1 MARTVYVT
9 GVEPGSG
16 RATVALGVAELLSR
30 RVRRLGAFRPLVR
43 TDPDPIL
50 ELLRTRYHLSAV
62 GFGATYAEARELIA
76 AGRVND
82 LVERIVDAFRI
93 VDEQADA
100 AVVIGTDFGRDGGDT
115 RDGNGLAD
123 ELALNARLAIEM
135 HATVL
140 PVVDAHGRDGA
151 SVAASIRSAFHALI
165 DLRTTQV
172 AVIANRVD
180 DATDGPALAT
190 ADDLRGVPVFAVPDV
205 AAVSAPTVA
214 EVCDALHAT
223 RLLGGAEAYTRDVL
237 SVVVGGATVPTFLD
251 HLRDGALVIAP
262 GDRADL
268 VVAAYSVHVAGQVTL
283 AGIMLTLGI
292 EPDKRV
298 LALVERLGGNLPVC
312 VVQSDTFE
320 TVARVAAV
328 EGRLSVD
335 NSRKVEAALGAF
347 ESSVDTAQLARRLDI
362 ARSARVTPLMF
373 EYELISRA
381 RSVRRHVVLPEGTE
395 ERILRATEILLR
407 RGVCD
412 VTLLGPVND
421 VRRRIRELALTLDG
435 AAVIDPA
442 TSPWRDEFA
451 SAYATIRAAKGIT
464 VDAARDRLADPNYFG
479 TMMVHRGYA
488 DAMVSGAAHP
498 TADTIRPAFEII
510 KTVPGLSAASSVFF
524 MCLADE
530 VLVYGD
536 CAINPDPDPRQL
548 ADIAISSAATAAA
561 FGIEPRVAMLSYSTG
576 TSGHGIDV
584 EKVAAATDLVRQRHP
599 DLLVDGP
606 IQYDA
611 AVDPTVAAAKA
622 PDSPLAGHATVL
634 IFPDLNTGNN
644 TYKAVQR
651 SAGAVAI
658 GPVLQGL
665 RRPVNDLSRGAT
677 VADIVNTVAIT
688 AIQATIS

>member
-1 MARTVYVT
+1 MNQRQRPAAVPPAAPAHSDVAIGRPRPAVAEAYGVPVASTVYVT
-9 GVEPGSG
+9 GVEPGSS

-43 TDPDPIL
+43 TDPDPML
-50 ELLRTRYHLSAV
+50 DLLRTRYHLAAV
-62 GFGATYAEARELIA
+62 GFGATYTEAIELIA

-123 ELALNARLAIEM
+123 ELALNARLATEM

-140 PVVDAHGRDGA
+140 PVIDAHGRDA
-151 SVAASIRSAFHALI
+151 AAVAASIRTAFHTLV
-165 DLRTTQV
+165 DLHTTQV

-180 DATDGPALAT
+180 ESTGNAAVASVG
-190 ADDLRGVPVFAVPDV
+190 DLDGVPVFAIPDV

-214 EVCDALHAT
+214 EVSDALHAT
-223 RLLGGAEAYTRDVL
+223 RLLGGAEAYARDVL

-268 VVAAYSVHVAGQVTL
+268 IVAAYSVHVAGQVTL

-298 LALVERLGGNLPVC
+298 LALVDRLGGNLPVC
-312 VVQSDTFE
+312 VVASDTFD

-335 NSRKVEAALGAF
+335 NSRKVDAALGAF

-362 ARSARVTPLMF
+362 ARSVRVTPLMF

-381 RSVRRHVVLPEGTE
+381 RALRRHVVLPEGTE

-412 VTLLGPVND
+412 ADPARSRRRHPAPHPRTRPDPRRRGRDRSGDIAVARR
-421 VRRRIRELALTLDG
+421 VRRRVRHH
-435 AAVIDPA
+435 
-442 TSPWRDEFA
+442 
-451 SAYATIRAAKGIT
+451 
-464 VDAARDRLADPNYFG
+464 ARGQGRH
-479 TMMVHRGYA
+479 HRG
-488 DAMVSGAAHP
+488 GP
-498 TADTIRPAFEII
+498 RPARRSELFRHHDGPPRLRRRDGVRRRPPDRRHHPARVRNHQDRARAVRSVIGLFH
-510 KTVPGLSAASSVFF
+510 VPGRPGARLRR
-524 MCLADE
+524 LRDQ
-530 VLVYGD
+530 
-536 CAINPDPDPRQL
+536 PR
-548 ADIAISSAATAAA
+548 SRPGAT
-561 FGIEPRVAMLSYSTG
+561 GRHRHLLGRRPR
-576 TSGHGIDV
+576 
-584 EKVAAATDLVRQRHP
+584 P
-599 DLLVDGP
+599 
-606 IQYDA
+606 
-611 AVDPTVAAAKA
+611 
-622 PDSPLAGHATVL
+622 
-634 IFPDLNTGNN
+634 
-644 TYKAVQR
+644 R
-651 SAGAVAI
+651 SAS
-658 GPVLQGL
+658 
-665 RRPVNDLSRGAT
+665 NRG
-677 VADIVNTVAIT
+677 
-688 AIQATIS
+688 